1 MKRRRRKGSFF
12 KGALVVVFAT
22 GLTTLAIFASD
33 AIEGDARAGQASVSG
48 AATSRCPSEMTYVN
62 APGGG
67 FCIDIYEASPGS
79 SCPRQDPSNALE
91 TQENLNALEC
101 VPQIHQ
107 GARPWTNVPAHQA
120 AELCSRVG
128 KRLPTNDEWY
138 RAALGTPDAFGVD
151 APCVLGR
158 RGIERAEGT
167 GSSQS
172 CRSFAG
178 AYDMIGNVWE
188 WIDADV
194 RGGVYDGVELPDPG
208 YVSGVD
214 ADGVPI
220 ATAEAGDAAYGED
233 YLFVEK
239 EGVRSMF
246 RGGFWSLEEKGGI
259 YAVNATVPG
268 SFTGVA
274 VGFRCVKE

>member
-1 MKRRRRKGSFF
+1 MKRRRRRSSFL
-12 KGALVVVFAT
+12 KGALVVFFAT

-33 AIEGDARAGQASVSG
+33 AMEGDAKRQSANVAG
-48 AATSRCPSEMTYVN
+48 AAASRCPTGMAFVS

-67 FCIDIYEASPGS
+67 FCMDAYEASAGS
-79 SCPRQDPSNALE
+79 ACPRSDPSNPFE
-91 TQENLNALEC
+91 TQENLDAPDCHPDTRAN
-101 VPQIHQ
+101 
-107 GARPWTNVPAHQA
+107 ARPWTNVPLHQA
-120 AELCSRVG
+120 AALCARAG

-138 RAALGTPDAFGVD
+138 RAAIGTPDAFGVD

-167 GSSQS
+167 GSSQA
-172 CRSFAG
+172 CRSSSG

-188 WIDADV
+188 WVDADV
-194 RGGVYDGVELPDPG
+194 RSGVYDGVTLPDPG

-214 ADGVPI
+214 ADGVPT
-220 ATAEAGDAAYGED
+220 ATAEAGDSAFGED
-233 YLFVEK
+233 YFFVEK
-239 EGVRSMF
+239 EGVRGMF

-259 YAVNATVPG
+259 YTVNATVPG

>member
-1 MKRRRRKGSFF
+1 MKRRRRKSSFL
-12 KGALVVVFAT
+12 KGTLVVLFAT

-33 AIEGDARAGQASVSG
+33 AMEGDVRAGQASVSG
-48 AATSRCPSEMTYVN
+48 AAASRCPSAMTFVN
-62 APGGG
+62 APEGG
-67 FCIDIYEASPGS
+67 FCIDMYEASAGAG
-79 SCPRQDPSNALE
+79 CPRVDPSNAFE
-91 TQENLNALEC
+91 TQENINVSGCMPE
-101 VPQIHQ
+101 VRQS
-107 GARPWTNVPAHQA
+107 ARPWTNVPAHQA
-120 AELCSRVG
+120 AELCARAG

-167 GSSQS
+167 GSSAS
-172 CRSFAG
+172 CRSSAG

-194 RGGVYDGVELPDPG
+194 RSGVYDGVELPESG

-214 ADGVPI
+214 ADGVPT